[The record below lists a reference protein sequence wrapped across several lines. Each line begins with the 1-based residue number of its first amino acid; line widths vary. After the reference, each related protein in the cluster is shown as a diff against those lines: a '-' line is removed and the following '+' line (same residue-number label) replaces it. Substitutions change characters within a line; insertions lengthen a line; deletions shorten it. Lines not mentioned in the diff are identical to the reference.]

1 MLPCGLPGHK
11 PSRPATFSSLE
22 HTFARSSPTSYTSN
36 ARAPSNLRSR
46 KHTPPSYPIAGHKPV
61 SSEGE
66 ADHATIGLPT
76 PRPSLDTPN
85 DSRSPPS
92 RASSDPTDPNV
103 VALPTPR
110 PSLDSSSEVHPLSF
124 DQVLTR
130 LKPLLD
136 GTAGERKIS
145 IEGVSS
151 KVVDELL
158 EKSRASEL
166 PGWENLRYLGL
177 L

>member
-1 MLPCGLPGHK
+1 
-11 PSRPATFSSLE
+11 
-22 HTFARSSPTSYTSN
+22 
-36 ARAPSNLRSR
+36 
-46 KHTPPSYPIAGHKPV
+46 
-61 SSEGE
+61 
-66 ADHATIGLPT
+66 
-76 PRPSLDTPN
+76 
-85 DSRSPPS
+85 
-92 RASSDPTDPNV
+92 
-103 VALPTPR
+103 
-110 PSLDSSSEVHPLSF
+110 
-124 DQVLTR
+124 
-130 LKPLLD
+130 LD